1 MIKFF
6 RQFRQS
12 MIKENRVSKYLI
24 YAIGEIVLV
33 VIGILI
39 ALQINTKTKEIRNL
53 AIERTSLENLKED
66 LIIQNEIIQLQ
77 IDHEMLMLA
86 EVDSCNAFFDS
97 SLGLPEVYRFM
108 NDLSTRRTF
117 VANRAT
123 FDNMGTT
130 GSFVLITNQVLENA
144 IIRYYQRL
152 EYVSSVINNNNLF
165 RIDNHFGA
173 FVANNLMGFR
183 LNESGTMDTN
193 QILSP
198 EKRFLL
204 KAQLKDRAGSSQ
216 SNLNISIIQ
225 LEETEKL
232 IQLIDKEIK

>member
-1 MIKFF
+1 
-6 RQFRQS
+6 
-12 MIKENRVSKYLI
+12 MIKENRVSKYLL

-66 LIIQNEIIQLQ
+66 LIIQNEIIQIQ
-77 IDHEMLMLA
+77 IDHEILTLA
-86 EVDSCNAFFDS
+86 KIDSCNVFFES
-97 SLGLPEVYRFM
+97 SLGLLEVYRFI

-117 VANRAT
+117 VSNRAT
-123 FDNMGTT
+123 FDNMGAT
-130 GSFVLITNQVLENA
+130 GSFVLITNQELENA

-173 FVANNLMGFR
+173 FVSNNLMGFR
-183 LNESGTMDTN
+183 LNQSGTMDTN

-198 EKRFLL
+198 EKQFLL
-204 KAQLKDRAGSSQ
+204 KAQLIERAASSQ

-232 IQLIDKEIK
+232 ILFLEKEIIK